1 MPAAASI
8 PPTLTTVPS
17 NFNAQSSGNVSFDHE
32 YFYVK
37 YNGWRRFPLVR
48 TQNLSFGF
56 PDPSHEG
63 NIYTDNQYFYLVVNH
78 QWKKFP
84 IFIIKPRRPIMGK
97 VPMINIQETKLTT
110 FPSGTDN
117 YGRWGMISFNNEY
130 FCIWGQGKWHKI
142 PITRMPK
149 FYSKEVEEKFVRDF
163 SYEDILNINI
173 ENPPQGN
180 ITLNVGLM

>member
-8 PPTLTTVPS
+8 PPSLTDVPVS
-17 NFNAQSSGNVSFDHE
+17 FNAPSSGNVAFDKE

-48 TQNLSFGF
+48 TSNLPFGF
-56 PDPSHEG
+56 PNPSTNG

-78 QWKKFP
+78 QWKKLP
-84 IFIIKPRRPIMGK
+84 IFIIKPLRAILGE

-110 FPSGTDN
+110 FPRGTDN
-117 YGRWGMISFNNEY
+117 YGRWGMIAFNAEY

-142 PITRMPK
+142 PVARMTK
-149 FYSKEVEEKFVRDF
+149 QKYGEGTLR
-163 SYEDILNINI
+163 L
-173 ENPPQGN
+173 PPQGS
-180 ITLNVGLM
+180 ISLSVALSVI